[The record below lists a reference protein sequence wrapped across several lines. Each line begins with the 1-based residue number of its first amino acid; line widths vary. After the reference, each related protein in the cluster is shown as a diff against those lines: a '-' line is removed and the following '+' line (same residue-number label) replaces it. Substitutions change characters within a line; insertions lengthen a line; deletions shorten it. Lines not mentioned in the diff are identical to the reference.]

1 MGEGENEFMA
11 FIIIDL
17 EFNNLSGIHKYY
29 PNIYNEIPNLKRL
42 DLVNEIIEIGA
53 VKLDLYMKPLEH
65 LKVYIKP
72 TVIPVINPKILEI
85 TKIDKKDLERGVTFE
100 EGINKLKEMV
110 DEDDIICSWAK
121 DDIAE
126 IIRNSK
132 HFKYNDLSWIKRY
145 LDIQEYTTKIL
156 AQKKILSLKNALQ
169 HLKIKID
176 GEKLHDALNDAVYTS
191 YVFKSIYNSRAIKGY
206 IIDDIFNMP
215 ALEVKD
221 LDKVVVDYNKI
232 KQICPKCNRKMDV
245 DYNFKI
251 MGWRFVSLGI
261 CSRCHNKVLQEII
274 VKKSLCGELIYKEVS
289 TVIDEFEYSKYENRL
304 KNKV

>member
-1 MGEGENEFMA
+1 MA

-29 PNIYNEIPNLKRL
+29 PNIYNEIPNLKKL

-53 VKLDLYMKPLEH
+53 IKLDLYMKPLQQ

-72 TVIPVINPKILEI
+72 SVIPVINPKILEI
-85 TKIDKKDLERGVTFE
+85 TKIDKRDLENGVTFKE
-100 EGINKLKEMV
+100 AINKLRDMV
-110 DEDDIICSWAK
+110 DDEDIICSWAK
-121 DDIAE
+121 DDVAE

-132 HFKYNDLSWIKRY
+132 HFKYNDLSWIKKY

-176 GEKLHDALNDAVYTS
+176 DEKLHDALNDAIYTS
-191 YVFKSIYNSRAIKGY
+191 YVFKSIYNSRAIKSY
-206 IIDDIFNMP
+206 IVDDIFNMP
-215 ALEVKD
+215 ALDVKD
-221 LDKVVVDYNKI
+221 LDEVKVDYTKV
-232 KQICPKCNRKMDV
+232 KQMCPKCNRRMEV
-245 DYNFKI
+245 EYSFKVI
-251 MGWRFVSLGI
+251 GWRFVSIGI
-261 CSRCHNKVLQEII
+261 CSRCHNKVLQEIV
-274 VKKSLCGELIYKEVS
+274 VKKSLSEDLIYKEVA

>member
-1 MGEGENEFMA
+1 MA

-29 PNIYNEIPNLKRL
+29 PNIYNEIPNLKKL

-53 VKLDLYMKPLEH
+53 VKLDVYMKPLRQ

-72 TVIPVINPKILEI
+72 SVIPVINPKILEI
-85 TKIDKKDLERGVTFE
+85 TKIDKSDLENGVTFKE
-100 EGINKLKEMV
+100 AINKLRDMV
-110 DEDDIICSWAK
+110 DDGDIICSWAK

-132 HFKYNDLSWIKRY
+132 HFKYNDLSWIKKY

-176 GEKLHDALNDAVYTS
+176 DEKLHDALNDAIYTS
-191 YVFKSIYNSRAIKGY
+191 YVFKNIYNSRAIRSY
-206 IIDDIFNMP
+206 IVDDIFNMP
-215 ALEVKD
+215 SLDVKD
-221 LDKVVVDYNKI
+221 LDQVRIDYTKV
-232 KQICPKCNRKMDV
+232 KQMCPKCNRRMEV
-245 DYNFKI
+245 EYSFKVV
-251 MGWRFVSLGI
+251 GWRFVSVGI
-261 CSRCHNKVLQEII
+261 CSRCHNKVLQEIV
-274 VKKSLCGELIYKEVS
+274 VKKSLSEDLIYKEVA
-289 TVIDEFEYSKYENRL
+289 TVIDEFEYSKYENKL

>member
-1 MGEGENEFMA
+1 MA

-29 PNIYNEIPNLKRL
+29 PNIYNEIPNLKKL

-53 VKLDLYMKPLEH
+53 IKLDLYMKPLQQ

-72 TVIPVINPKILEI
+72 SVIPVINPKILEI
-85 TKIDKKDLERGVTFE
+85 TKIDKRDLENGVTFKE
-100 EGINKLKEMV
+100 AINKLRDMV
-110 DEDDIICSWAK
+110 DDEDIICSWAK
-121 DDIAE
+121 DDVAE

-132 HFKYNDLSWIKRY
+132 HFKYNDLSWIKKY

-176 GEKLHDALNDAVYTS
+176 DEKLHDALNDAIYTS
-191 YVFKSIYNSRAIKGY
+191 YVFKSIYNSRAIRSY
-206 IIDDIFNMP
+206 IVDDIFNMP
-215 ALEVKD
+215 ALDVKD
-221 LDKVVVDYNKI
+221 LDEVKVDYTKV
-232 KQICPKCNRKMDV
+232 KQMCPKCNRRMEV
-245 DYNFKI
+245 EYSFKVI
-251 MGWRFVSLGI
+251 GWRFVSIGI
-261 CSRCHNKVLQEII
+261 CSRCHNKVLQEIV
-274 VKKSLCGELIYKEVS
+274 VKKSLSEDLIYKEVA

>member
-1 MGEGENEFMA
+1 MA

-29 PNIYNEIPNLKRL
+29 PNIYNEIPNLKKL

-53 VKLDLYMKPLEH
+53 IKLDLYMKPLQQ
-65 LKVYIKP
+65 LKIYIKP
-72 TVIPVINPKILEI
+72 SVIPVINPKILEI
-85 TKIDKKDLERGVTFE
+85 TKIDKSDLEKGVTFKE
-100 EGINKLKEMV
+100 AINKLRDMV
-110 DEDDIICSWAK
+110 DDGDIICSWAK
-121 DDIAE
+121 DDVAE

-132 HFKYNDLSWIKRY
+132 HFKYNDLSWIKKY

-176 GEKLHDALNDAVYTS
+176 DEKLHDALNDAIYTS
-191 YVFKSIYNSRAIKGY
+191 YVFKSIYNSRAIRRY
-206 IIDDIFNMP
+206 IVDDIFNMP
-215 ALEVKD
+215 ALDVKD
-221 LDKVVVDYNKI
+221 LNQVKIDYTKV
-232 KQICPKCNRKMDV
+232 KQICPKCNRRMELEYSYKV
-245 DYNFKI
+245 V
-251 MGWRFVSLGI
+251 GWRFISIGI
-261 CSRCHNKVLQEII
+261 CSRCHNKVLQEIM
-274 VKKSLCGELIYKEVS
+274 VKKSLSEDLIYKEVA

>member
-1 MGEGENEFMA
+1 MA

-29 PNIYNEIPNLKRL
+29 PNIYNEIPNLKKL

-53 VKLDLYMKPLEH
+53 IKLDLYMKPLRQ

-72 TVIPVINPKILEI
+72 SVIPVINPKILEI
-85 TKIDKKDLERGVTFE
+85 TKIDKSDLENGVTFKE
-100 EGINKLKEMV
+100 AINKLRDMV
-110 DEDDIICSWAK
+110 DDGDIICSWAK

-132 HFKYNDLSWIKRY
+132 HFKYNDLSWIKKY

-176 GEKLHDALNDAVYTS
+176 DEKLHDALNDAIYTS
-191 YVFKSIYNSRAIKGY
+191 YVFKNIYNSRAIRSY
-206 IIDDIFNMP
+206 IVDDIFNMP
-215 ALEVKD
+215 SLDVKD
-221 LDKVVVDYNKI
+221 LDQVRIDYTKV
-232 KQICPKCNRKMDV
+232 KQMCPKCNRRMEV
-245 DYNFKI
+245 EYSFKVV
-251 MGWRFVSLGI
+251 GWRFVSVGI
-261 CSRCHNKVLQEII
+261 CSRCHNKVLQEIV
-274 VKKSLCGELIYKEVS
+274 VKKSLSEDLIYKEVA
-289 TVIDEFEYSKYENRL
+289 TVIDEFEYSKYENKL

>member
-1 MGEGENEFMA
+1 MA

-29 PNIYNEIPNLKRL
+29 PNIYNEIPNLKKL

-53 VKLDLYMKPLEH
+53 IKLDLYMKPLQQ

-72 TVIPVINPKILEI
+72 SVIPVINPKILEI
-85 TKIDKKDLERGVTFE
+85 TKIDKSDLEKGVTFKE
-100 EGINKLKEMV
+100 AINKLRDMV
-110 DEDDIICSWAK
+110 DDGDIICSWAK
-121 DDIAE
+121 DDVAE

-132 HFKYNDLSWIKRY
+132 HFKYNDLSWIKKY

-176 GEKLHDALNDAVYTS
+176 DEKLHDALNDAIYTS
-191 YVFKSIYNSRAIKGY
+191 YVFKSIYNSRAIRRY
-206 IIDDIFNMP
+206 IVDDIFNMP
-215 ALEVKD
+215 ALDVKD
-221 LDKVVVDYNKI
+221 LNQVKIDYTKV
-232 KQICPKCNRKMDV
+232 KQICPKCNRRMELEYSYKV
-245 DYNFKI
+245 V
-251 MGWRFVSLGI
+251 GWRFVSIGI
-261 CSRCHNKVLQEII
+261 CSRCHNKVLQEIM
-274 VKKSLCGELIYKEVS
+274 VKKSLSEDLIYKEVA

>member
-1 MGEGENEFMA
+1 MA
-11 FIIIDL
+11 FIIMDL

-29 PNIYNEIPNLKRL
+29 PNIYNEIPGLKNL

-53 VKLDLYMKPLEH
+53 VKLDVYMKPIKE

-85 TKIDKKDLERGVTFE
+85 TKIDRKYLENGVTFE
-100 EGINKLKEMV
+100 EGINKLRDMV

-132 HFKYNDLSWIKRY
+132 HFKYTDLSWIKKY

-156 AQKKILSLKNALQ
+156 AQKRILSLKNALQ

-176 GEKLHDALNDAVYTS
+176 DGKLHDALNDAIYTS
-191 YVFKSIYNSRAIKGY
+191 YVFKNIYNSRAVKNY
-206 IIDDIFNMP
+206 IVEDIFNMP
-215 ALEVKD
+215 ALEVKELSQVKID
-221 LDKVVVDYNKI
+221 DSKI
-232 KQICPKCNRKMDV
+232 KQICPKCNRRMEIE
-245 DYNFKI
+245 YPFKI
-251 MGWRFVSLGI
+251 VGWRFISLGN
-261 CSRCHNKVLQEII
+261 CARCHNKILHEII
-274 VKKSLCGELIYKEVS
+274 IKKSLSGDLIYNEVS
-289 TVIDEFEYSKYENRL
+289 TIIDEFEYCKYENRL
-304 KNKV
+304 RSKM